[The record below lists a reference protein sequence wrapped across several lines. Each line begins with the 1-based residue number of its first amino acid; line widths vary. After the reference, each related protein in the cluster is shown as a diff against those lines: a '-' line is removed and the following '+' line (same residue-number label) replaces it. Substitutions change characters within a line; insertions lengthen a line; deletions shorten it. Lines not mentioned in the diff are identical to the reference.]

1 VIFSLFGKKD
11 GRGAD
16 RKRAAPPEPAAR
28 SGGTAGAGARSA
40 DPREIARLTAAKI
53 DEIESEMIA
62 SPRPAT
68 PPAAGVRVAAAQA
81 GLAGTVY
88 VPSGAAVATAP
99 ARPAVPAAPAA
110 PAAPRAA
117 APAAVA
123 PVAPPARGPRAE
135 APDTSV
141 ILGEANGAD
150 ALSME
155 VGGSSLPPA
164 FEEAAVLYSNGQSTA
179 AATILW
185 QAIKENALGGHAK
198 QAWAMLF
205 DLYQAIGRKED
216 FESLAIDYSAR
227 FETSPPT
234 WDDAIAPPREDA
246 RPAAA
251 GAPSAVTMPATLDAQ
266 AVRQIEQ
273 VQRLAQ
279 RNRAVL
285 LDVTPVRAVDPIGA
299 DLLLRLLT
307 AFARAQREL
316 LVQGAD
322 ALVEVV
328 AGTIEAGRRDPSES
342 CWLLQLELLRL
353 LGRQQ
358 EFEDLSIDYCVTYEV
373 SPPPWEAMP
382 AAVRV
387 AAPGAYGP
395 GAQAAGADSGFSA
408 GADAFVVSGELS
420 GRAQEA
426 LAALRGYASDR
437 AEVVVDCRG
446 LRRLDFVA
454 AGELLNEVVSL
465 RTGGKY
471 LVFRDLNHLVAAL
484 LAVMGIPDLAEIR
497 LRRQ

>member
-16 RKRAAPPEPAAR
+16 RKRAAAEPSAR
-28 SGGTAGAGARSA
+28 SGPPSGGVARSA
-40 DPREIARLTAAKI
+40 DAREIARLTAAKI

-62 SPRPAT
+62 SPRPA
-68 PPAAGVRVAAAQA
+68 AAPVAAARVAASQA

-99 ARPAVPAAPAA
+99 ARPAAPAA
-110 PAAPRAA
+110 PAAA
-117 APAAVA
+117 A
-123 PVAPPARGPRAE
+123 PVASARAA

-141 ILGEANGAD
+141 ILGEANAD
-150 ALSME
+150 GLSME
-155 VGGSSLPPA
+155 VGGSSLPPE

-185 QAIKENALGGHAK
+185 QAIKENGLAGQAK

-205 DLYQAIGRKED
+205 DLYQAMGRKED

-234 WDDAIAPPREDA
+234 WDDAISPPGEDA
-246 RPAAA
+246 ERPVP
-251 GAPSAVTMPATLDAQ
+251 GGPPSAVMMPAALDAQ

-279 RNRAVL
+279 RNRPVLVDLTAVR
-285 LDVTPVRAVDPIGA
+285 TVDAIGA
-299 DLLLRLLT
+299 DLLLRVLN
-307 AFARAQREL
+307 AFSRAQREL

-322 ALVEVV
+322 ALVPIV
-328 AGTIEAGRRDPSES
+328 AGTIEAGRRDPSEA
-342 CWLLQLELLRL
+342 CWLLQLELLRVL
-353 LGRQQ
+353 ERQQ

-373 SPPPWEAMP
+373 SPPPWEPMP
-382 AAVRV
+382 ASVRV
-387 AAPGAYGP
+387 AAPGID
-395 GAQAAGADSGFSA
+395 GAPAPSGAADTGFSA
-408 GADAFVVSGELS
+408 GADAFVVSGEMS

-426 LAALRGYASDR
+426 LSALRSYAADR
-437 AEVVVDCRG
+437 AEVVVDCRR

-484 LAVMGIPDLAEIR
+484 LSVMGFPDLVEIR